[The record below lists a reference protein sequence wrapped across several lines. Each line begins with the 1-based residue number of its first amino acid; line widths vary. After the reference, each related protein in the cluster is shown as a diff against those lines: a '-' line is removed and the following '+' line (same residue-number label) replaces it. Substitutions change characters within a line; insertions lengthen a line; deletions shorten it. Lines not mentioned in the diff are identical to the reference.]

1 MSMIVEKIPEKIR
14 QYCNSIKKKDKSI
27 GFVPT
32 MGALHEGHLSL
43 VKMSLAK
50 CDETVVSI
58 YVNPSQFG
66 HGEDLNAYPRTLD
79 NDLML
84 LEKMGISA
92 VFVPGNEQMYKE
104 DHMTS
109 VEVSE
114 ITSGLC
120 GKSRPVHFKGVTTVV
135 MKLFN
140 IINPDYAFFGEKD
153 YQQAAVIK
161 KMVQDL
167 NIDVKIITGPIVR
180 ESDGLAMSSRNVK
193 LNKKQRGQA
202 PVLYKSL
209 IEAEEMLVSG
219 VSAAEVKQRIADKIK
234 MQSEV
239 LIDYLEIVD
248 PVSLENKIDSKN
260 GILVALA
267 VFFGNTRL
275 IDNILVNK
283 IDNDRNQNEKAG

>member
-114 ITSGLC
+114 ITSVLC

-209 IEAEEMLVSG
+209 IEAEEMLMLG
-219 VSAAEVKQRIADKIK
+219 VSAVEVKQRIADKIK